1 MRRWVDSFIV
11 GLLSMLLIGL
21 LVPIPAGLLNVL
33 DVVSDIAIVIL
44 FLLYGARLGTRDVLA
59 GLRNVRL
66 QGTTLLVTFVLFP
79 LVGLGLSTAAEP
91 LLGETLARGVLYV
104 SLLPSTV
111 QSCVALVG
119 VARGNVAGAITA
131 ATISNVLG
139 MVLTPLLVLLLM
151 HTSGSTGS
159 GGLRAVLLLLLAP
172 FVVGQLLQ
180 PLIGRFVRARK
191 RLTTLWDR
199 GTILLVV
206 LVAVATATAGGVWS
220 TVSAGSLVG
229 VILVSAVMLS
239 IALAATWFGGR
250 ALGLPIGDRI
260 ALLMCGSQKSLATGM
275 PMLGALFPAAIA
287 GPIAV
292 PVIVFH
298 QLQLIVSSAI
308 ARRLARRPESG
319 ELATIGSGER

>member
-1 MRRWVDSFIV
+1 MGRPRSGTVATVRRWIDPFIV
-11 GLLSMLLIGL
+11 GLLSMLAIGL
-21 LVPIPAGLLNVL
+21 LVPIPAGVLDVL
-33 DVVSDIAIVIL
+33 DVVADVAIFVL
-44 FLLYGARLGTRDVLA
+44 FFLYGARLGTRDVLA

-66 QGTTLLVTFVLFP
+66 QGTALLVTFVLFP

-91 LLGETLARGVLYV
+91 FLGHTLALGVLYV

-111 QSCVALVG
+111 QSSVALVG

-139 MVLTPLLVLLLM
+139 MVLTPLLVLLMM

-159 GGLRAVLLLLLAP
+159 GGLRSVLLLLLAP
-172 FVVGQLLQ
+172 FILGQLVQ
-180 PLIGRFVRARK
+180 PLVGRLVRAHK
-191 RLTTLWDR
+191 RLTSIWDR
-199 GTILLVV
+199 TTILLVV
-206 LVAVATATAGGVWS
+206 LVAVATATAAGVWS
-220 TVSAGSLVG
+220 TVSAWTLVG
-229 VILVSAVMLS
+229 VIAVSAVMLG
-239 IALAATWFGGR
+239 IALAATWFGGK
-250 ALGLPIGDRI
+250 ALGLPIEDRI

-298 QLQLIVSSAI
+298 QLQLIVSSSL
-308 ARRLARRPESG
+308 ARRLARRQD
-319 ELATIGSGER
+319 